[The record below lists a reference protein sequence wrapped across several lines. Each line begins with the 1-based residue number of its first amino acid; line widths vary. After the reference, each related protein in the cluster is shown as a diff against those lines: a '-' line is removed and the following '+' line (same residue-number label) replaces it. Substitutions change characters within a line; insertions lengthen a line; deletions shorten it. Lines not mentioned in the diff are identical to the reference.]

1 MAETKLLLDEYPL
14 IILPRLA
21 VAIGLNE
28 AIVLQQIHYW
38 LRSYETAEGDRPE
51 DERPHFRDGRWWVY
65 NTVEEWQ
72 EQFPFWSYRTVRR
85 ALERLRAPGSGEG
98 TVERGPLLIAT
109 SAYNTAGFDRTL
121 WYSVDYVE
129 VERLERLLGQMH
141 LSKMDKSSG
150 PKWTNG
156 NGQSGQMHP
165 SKMARPIPE
174 TTYRDH
180 AETTAETEAAAAI
193 ITVTTDGLLAIR
205 HVAPSPAAAAAAL
218 LEDFNIDPSIVPPHT
233 VDPIIARA
241 WMLYTLTQPGLQHP
255 NRYVAQRLRNGAAPP
270 ERFVAWARLSPEEWR
285 LLWRA
290 HRYGGPYQET
300 LPADLDLEAWG
311 RTFGDVLPDGP
322 FGDDGRDVAD
332 VVSQAIAAVAEAA
345 ADAPPR
351 VGVRADGA
359 TVWLIPEDE
368 QAADRLR
375 ARLPQIAAWLRG
387 RGVLHRLDVATPERL
402 RSGDSRASIW
412 RIALDDLRLQ
422 MTQAT
427 FDTWLRDSTLLACR
441 DDALVVGVRNTYARD
456 WLENRL
462 YDVIQ
467 RTLRRLTGR
476 EVEVEFV
483 VVGGAE

>member
-1 MAETKLLLDEYPL
+1 MTP
-14 IILPRLA
+14 
-21 VAIGLNE
+21 
-28 AIVLQQIHYW
+28 
-38 LRSYETAEGDRPE
+38 
-51 DERPHFRDGRWWVY
+51 
-65 NTVEEWQ
+65 
-72 EQFPFWSYRTVRR
+72 
-85 ALERLRAPGSGEG
+85 
-98 TVERGPLLIAT
+98 
-109 SAYNTAGFDRTL
+109 
-121 WYSVDYVE
+121 
-129 VERLERLLGQMH
+129 
-141 LSKMDKSSG
+141 
-150 PKWTNG
+150 
-156 NGQSGQMHP
+156 
-165 SKMARPIPE
+165 
-174 TTYRDH
+174 
-180 AETTAETEAAAAI
+180 
-193 ITVTTDGLLAIR
+193 
-205 HVAPSPAAAAAAL
+205 
-218 LEDFNIDPSIVPPHT
+218 DPSIVPPHT
-233 VDPIIARA
+233 VDPIFARA

-255 NRYVAQRLRNGAAPP
+255 NRYMAQRLRKGAAPP

-290 HRYGGPYQET
+290 HRYGGPYQEA

-311 RTFGDVLPDGP
+311 RMFGDVLPDGP

-332 VVSQAIAAVAEAA
+332 VVSQAIAATAEAA

-427 FDTWLRDSTLLACR
+427 FDTWLRDSMLLACR

-483 VVGGAE
+483 VVGRGRMSARRLAPATASATRLAGAGGRVDRREAAHIRLAKRIPATSGGIAVACPARLFYVLTFRPGGRCA